1 MFKNNLV
8 NNLNTTISTESNK
21 YKDFSTIN
29 NYSTF
34 QNPSRFD
41 EIKLITIGLA
51 SPDKVRNWAETK
63 LPDGTILGQV
73 YNANTLHHKTL
84 KPLKGG
90 LFCERIFGP
99 TKDFQCSCGIQKEK
113 PVSRIVHRNNRQFC
127 SKCNVEYT
135 WSLKRRYQLGYIRLV
150 SPVTHLWY
158 LKSSPSFIAVMLDM
172 KRKDVE
178 AITYCAETLT
188 IDSAWKPGRHE
199 VRQWSS
205 FKVLSKQSFLTSDN
219 RELQTGL
226 MRQTIKDSFL
236 KNNNSIKLTKLN
248 FSITQTKIIN
258 SYLNHF
264 KNSKISY
271 DFWWRVF
278 SIQTSISSNIS
289 RTQSGKFFPFFK
301 SFLMRNQHLKNIY
314 LKKNRKNMDFIK
326 KNLHKTQI
334 AKNCIY
340 NLKNIINFNKKIYK
354 HVVYSNST
362 KYCLL
367 NNFYFETYS
376 GHGINK
382 NISVTTVRAL
392 ESIRLKKKYNFAKN
406 WTYFMKSVQ
415 MEKQHKE
422 SLHSLD
428 LKKII
433 QLNPVPITFSNQDQ
447 YEKIVIE
454 NISNGFSKS
463 SLDLHFKDELGE
475 YQLFKNLKSFMQ
487 LNLTNKK
494 FILFF
499 SWKIF
504 WDFAYKMAKLESIK
518 NFKKFND
525 LIHKLYTNKL
535 FLKRNIKFLI
545 QNKKLSNSMRLF
557 DFNASKKVK
566 FLKKKIDL
574 TIEKKN
580 KLNNQVLNWNANHPN
595 KVYLRHRFYLRA
607 LRFNFCFNRIS
618 FKLFLLVSQYFF
630 KKILN
635 SFNTL
640 SKQKLSTFSLSV
652 LVKQKKKLLLALIR
666 KIRIEMNCWKIF
678 QKTIKLQSFVTKN
691 NLNIIFNNKLLFVNL
706 IKDLSKSLVES
717 CPTKKISGI
726 FFPGKWQRVGL
737 PSKQKL
743 SIISTQSLETKNNKT
758 QINCVLSDTN
768 QKQSQ
773 NFRRKQ
779 WSKSSN
785 IQLPYLSPKKNGIL
799 YQENSIQVFTTS
811 RRNSMHVLSNLY
823 KQLNYWYKEQSF
835 LSKNPNNIKLG
846 VSLKIEKAILIL
858 NFFLKFS
865 IQNYFKNKYRI
876 SKFLKNKNFLNKN
889 SLKNFLYQREVLFDR
904 LLKLIQKYYF
914 FKKLGFLIQSEEKGL
929 NEFSRKMQSIQQK
942 PFNYIENF
950 ETSLDLLFE
959 EIFKTSKLC
968 QKKIQFLF
976 KQHNG
981 LPEIATSH
989 SFSLTTKSR
998 LDQFLDLSP
1007 INKINN
1013 LKISKIMEKKSPE
1026 LEKSNRTSL
1035 NLTISEIL
1043 LIIKNKYFGSKKFT
1057 EVLKHKA
1064 FDQKYLNN
1072 KVISNIK
1079 IQKKLVQ
1086 KRKNLCSE
1094 FFVSGRNISSK
1105 CQPSVYIPISVLI
1118 VKFYKSI
1125 ISAKIPYETAE
1136 QFDNR
1141 CNSNESSRS
1150 IFTEVLIVEL
1160 NKIILRILLITNF
1173 FAKNNINKVKK
1184 KPSNFQIKHQKL
1196 YFIYKYSLN
1205 NINNNLKKQ
1214 EIFFEKFN
1222 LKRVLGIKT
1231 RFLYYLN
1238 LVLNSENEIFT
1249 LLESTILKN
1258 GLFRLSSVSGLFSFD
1273 EFSFYK
1279 KSFFH
1284 RFSISNW
1291 KNWVKILKLGILQ
1304 CRLSTTLVKSY
1315 HFQQFFEKKL
1325 LLLNTNFD
1333 YINEIKK
1340 DKSDANNQ
1348 ISFDH
1353 YNWYSKILSF
1363 CNLQK
1368 KSQIDLWKLVK
1379 LKKLLSF
1386 SKLKKKSFYQ
1396 IDQSTFLSHNFLNK
1410 RSVKQMTIPLKTNLN
1425 KFFIMSRNYLLNI
1438 NFCSESDL
1446 FNFKTYKDA
1455 NLQFVSFYKKNLLN
1469 NNKYKWSRNITDVKN
1484 RLFKNLNV
1492 IRLNKTVYRMKVP
1505 KAYVEPM
1512 FDFCNFIFAT
1522 PFYIY
1527 LNNNKSSRSLF
1538 VIKKISKKVITKIME
1553 DIISLYINELNLIEI
1568 NTRKQVLKKSSLNA
1582 LIEKKLTVFKVF
1594 TSRLPNVINSKEF
1607 RWSEFLFNNIY
1618 CISHR
1623 YSWNIDMELHT
1634 FLNYINVPDNP
1645 YDVSIGVYGHR
1656 LMKSAV
1662 FREPPPVI
1670 GGGLI
1675 QKLLAEFNPT
1685 ESKKIIQQITKQ
1697 IRIVNGLLVKSS
1709 NNTESRT
1716 LRQKRT
1722 FLLRRLKY
1730 IRSVSY
1736 KFTENFFKLL
1746 KNKDEMLH
1754 KKTISLENNKKL
1766 ELDKQN
1772 FNLVKS
1778 PSNSSFLVNS
1788 CIKEDKSSV
1797 SFNTLNNFLVNVK
1810 KPSQTTVTDLLKRS
1824 LSHKDSLPN
1833 SNLSQYL
1840 KINNLRAVLKES
1852 RPEWMVLSFLPV
1864 LPPDLRPI
1872 IQIQNQVAASDLN
1885 RLYQKVIYRNER
1897 LKRFLKDSASSNSPQ
1912 MKFAYRLLQEAVDNL
1927 IDNGKGKGSA
1937 ETDNRG
1943 RPLKSLTELL
1953 KGKKGRFRQNL
1964 LGKRVDYSGRSVIVV
1979 GPRLR
1984 LHECGLPK
1992 EMALELFMPFL
2003 IQKIFKSG
2011 KASTILGAKKII
2023 QNEPNQTWHFLT
2035 KVMREN
2041 PVLLNR
2047 APTLHRLG
2055 FQSFQPKLVHGRAIL
2070 LHPLVCPAFNADFDG
2085 DQMAVHVPITVESKV
2100 EAWKIMLARNHLLSA
2115 ATGEAMLVPSQDM
2128 VLGSYYL
2135 TVKNPK
2141 LYLEMGRGHS
2151 LFKTHNYFYNSME
2164 EVVQSYQCHKIQL
2177 HSNIWLKWNQN
2188 FETDTSVE
2196 KLLEIQLNKNGQY
2209 RQIFN
2214 QFSRYFYNTGDLK
2227 VQYIQTTPGRVL
2239 FFSLLNLK

>member
-8 NNLNTTISTESNK
+8 NNLNTKISTESNK
-21 YKDFSTIN
+21 HKDFSTIN
-29 NYSTF
+29 NYATF
-34 QNPSRFD
+34 QNASRFD

-188 IDSAWKPGRHE
+188 IDNAWKPGRHE

-205 FKVLSKQSFLTSDN
+205 FKGLSKQSFLISDN
-219 RELQTGL
+219 RELQNGL
-226 MRQTIKDSFL
+226 IRQTIKESFL
-236 KNNNSIKLTKLN
+236 KNNNFIKLTKLN
-248 FSITQTKIIN
+248 FSITQPKIIN

-271 DFWWRVF
+271 DFWWRFF
-278 SIQTSISSNIS
+278 SIQTSISSNIL
-289 RTQSGKFFPFFK
+289 RTKSGKFFPFSEF
-301 SFLMRNQHLKNIY
+301 FLMRNQHLNNIN
-314 LKKNRKNMDFIK
+314 LKKNRKNTDFIK
-326 KNLHKTQI
+326 KNRHKTQI
-334 AKNCIY
+334 AKKCIY

-354 HVVYSNST
+354 HMVYSNST

-367 NNFYFETYS
+367 NNFYFEIYS
-376 GHGINK
+376 WHGINQ
-382 NISVTTVRAL
+382 NISVTTVRSL

-406 WTYFMKSVQ
+406 WTYFLKSVQ

-422 SLHSLD
+422 SLHSFD

-433 QLNPVPITFSNQDQ
+433 QLNSLPITFSNQDQ
-447 YEKIVIE
+447 YEKIVIQ
-454 NISNGFSKS
+454 NISNGLSKS
-463 SLDLHFKDELGE
+463 YLDLHFKDELGE
-475 YQLFKNLKSFMQ
+475 YPLFNNIKSFMQ

-494 FILFF
+494 FILVF

-504 WDFAYKMAKLESIK
+504 WDFAYKIAKLESSKHFK
-518 NFKKFND
+518 NCND
-525 LIHKLYTNKL
+525 LIYKLYTNKL
-535 FLKRNIKFLI
+535 FLKRNMKFLI
-545 QNKKLSNSMRLF
+545 QNKKLSNSIRF
-557 DFNASKKVK
+557 YDFNTSKKVK
-566 FLKKKIDL
+566 FLKKKIYL
-574 TIEKKN
+574 NSEKKKN
-580 KLNNQVLNWNANHPN
+580 KLNNQFLNLTVNPHN
-595 KVYLRHRFYLRA
+595 KGYLQKRFYLRA

-618 FKLFLLVSQYFF
+618 FKLFLLVTQYFF

-635 SFNTL
+635 SFNNF
-640 SKQKLSTFSLSV
+640 SKQNRSIFSLNV
-652 LVKQKKKLLLALIR
+652 LIKQKKKLLLALIR

-678 QKTIKLQSFVTKN
+678 QKIIKLQNFVTKN

-717 CPTKKISGI
+717 CT
-726 FFPGKWQRVGL
+726 
-737 PSKQKL
+737 
-743 SIISTQSLETKNNKT
+743 T
-758 QINCVLSDTN
+758 
-768 QKQSQ
+768 Q
-773 NFRRKQ
+773 NFLRKQ
-779 WSKSSN
+779 LPKSSN
-785 IQLPYLSPKKNGIL
+785 LTQLQELSPKKKGIL
-799 YQENSIQVFTTS
+799 YQENSTQVFPIL
-811 RRNSMHVLSNLY
+811 RRNSMTVLSNIY
-823 KQLNYWYKEQSF
+823 KQLNYWYKEQLF
-835 LSKNPNNIKLG
+835 LSKNPNNMKLTF
-846 VSLKIEKAILIL
+846 SLKIEKAILIL

-865 IQNYFKNKYRI
+865 IQNYLKNKSRI

-914 FKKLGFLIQSEEKGL
+914 FKKLCFLIQSDEKGL
-929 NEFSRKMQSIQQK
+929 NIFIDKMHLIQQK
-942 PFNYIENF
+942 PSNYIGNF
-950 ETSLDLLFE
+950 ERCLDLFFE

-981 LPEIATSH
+981 LPERATSQ
-989 SFSLTTKSR
+989 SFSLNKKLQ
-998 LDQFLDLSP
+998 LDQFSP

-1013 LKISKIMEKKSPE
+1013 LKIRKITEKKWPE
-1026 LEKSNRTSL
+1026 SQKSNKIAL

-1043 LIIKNKYFGSKKFT
+1043 LIRKNKYFGSKKFI
-1057 EVLKHKA
+1057 EVIKHKD
-1064 FDQKYLNN
+1064 FGREYGSFVNN

-1079 IQKKLVQ
+1079 IQKKFVQ
-1086 KRKNLCSE
+1086 KRKNLCSA
-1094 FFVSGRNISSK
+1094 FFLSGRNISSK
-1105 CQPSVYIPISVLI
+1105 NQPSVYIPLSILI
-1118 VKFYKSI
+1118 IKFYKSI
-1125 ISAKIPYETAE
+1125 ILAKIPYETAE
-1136 QFDNR
+1136 KLESRD
-1141 CNSNESSRS
+1141 NSNESTRS

-1184 KPSNFQIKHQKL
+1184 QPSNFEIKHQKL
-1196 YFIYKYSLN
+1196 YFLYKYSLN
-1205 NINNNLKKQ
+1205 NINYNLKKQ
-1214 EIFFEKFN
+1214 GIFFEKFN
-1222 LKRVLGIKT
+1222 IKRELAIKT
-1231 RFLYYLN
+1231 KFVYCFN
-1238 LVLNSENEIFT
+1238 LVLNSENKIST
-1249 LLESTILKN
+1249 LLEANIFKK
-1258 GLFRLSSVSGLFSFD
+1258 GLFRLSSVSGLFSLD
-1273 EFSFYK
+1273 VLSFFK
-1279 KSFFH
+1279 KNFFH

-1291 KNWVKILKLGILQ
+1291 KNWIKILKLDILQ
-1304 CRLSTTLVKSY
+1304 CLLSTTLVKSY
-1315 HFQQFFEKKL
+1315 HFRNFFEKKL
-1325 LLLNTNFD
+1325 LLLNTNFE

-1340 DKSDANNQ
+1340 DKSDSNNK
-1348 ISFDH
+1348 INFDH
-1353 YNWYSKILSF
+1353 YHWYSKILSF
-1363 CNLQK
+1363 CKLQK
-1368 KSQIDLWKLVK
+1368 KSQIDLWKLVQ
-1379 LKKLLSF
+1379 LKKLLNF
-1386 SKLKKKSFYQ
+1386 SKLQKKSFYQ
-1396 IDQSTFLSHNFLNK
+1396 IDQSSFLSHNFMK
-1410 RSVKQMTIPLKTNLN
+1410 QRSLKQLTIPLKTNLN
-1425 KFFIMSRNYLLNI
+1425 KFFLMSRNYLLNI

-1446 FNFKTYKDA
+1446 FNFKAYKNA

-1469 NNKYKWSRNITDVKN
+1469 NKKYKWSRSIMNLKN
-1484 RLFKNLNV
+1484 CLFNNLNV
-1492 IRLNKTVYRMKVP
+1492 IALNKTVFRIKVL
-1505 KAYVEPM
+1505 KASVEPILN
-1512 FDFCNFIFAT
+1512 FCNFIFST
-1522 PFYIY
+1522 PFYIS

-1538 VIKKISKKVITKIME
+1538 GIKKISKKVITKIIKE
-1553 DIISLYINELNLIEI
+1553 ILSLYVNELNFIEI
-1568 NTRKQVLKKSSLNA
+1568 KTHKPVSIKSSLNS
-1582 LIEKKLTVFKVF
+1582 LIEKKLTVFKAF
-1594 TSRLPNVINSKEF
+1594 TSSLPNVINSKEC

-1623 YSWNIDMELHT
+1623 YSWNIEMELHT

-1746 KNKDEMLH
+1746 KNNDDTLH

-1766 ELDKQN
+1766 EVEKQN

-1778 PSNSSFLVNS
+1778 PSNSSFLVDS
-1788 CIKEDKSSV
+1788 YIKEDKSSV
-1797 SFNTLNNFLVNVK
+1797 SLNTLNNFLVNVK
-1810 KPSQTTVTDLLKRS
+1810 KPSQITITDLLKRS

-1885 RLYQKVIYRNER
+1885 RLYQKVIFRNER

-2085 DQMAVHVPITVESKV
+2085 DQMAVHVPITVEAKV

-2115 ATGEAMLVPSQDM
+2115 ATGEPMLVPSQDM

-2164 EVVQSYQCHKIQL
+2164 EVVQSYQCHKIHL

-2188 FETDTSVE
+2188 FETDMSAE

-2214 QFSRYFYNTGDLK
+2214 QFSRYLYNTGDLK